1 MQPNLSA
8 RASTPGARARRR
20 TAPPA
25 VRDGHVRI
33 AAVTAGVVGVL
44 LAVGLL
50 FSGSPGTLAA
60 GTKVDVG
67 GMSPRDAA
75 AFLETKSAA
84 VAHRPVTFV
93 AGTHTFKIRPDELS
107 VSPLWD

>member
-1 MQPNLSA
+1 MQPKLSA

-25 VRDGHVRI
+25 VRAGHVRI
-33 AAVTAGVVGVL
+33 AAVTAGVVAVL
-44 LAVGLL
+44 LAAGLL
-50 FSGSPGTLAA
+50 FSGSPGTLASA
-60 GTKVDVG
+60 TKVGGVDVG
-67 GMSPRDAA
+67 GMSPRAAVALLDARS
-75 AFLETKSAA
+75 EE

-107 VSPLWD
+107 